1 MQKHVSVLAMVNQ
14 SLEGFIE
21 TSVANNPPTVPM
33 LASQAVKLQMFDGQ
47 TYAVL
52 ESQLQRI
59 IF

>member
-1 MQKHVSVLAMVNQ
+1 MLAMVNQ